1 MSGIDPVI
9 TDHFKLPFGDM
20 PDQSGDKFKGR
31 NGFGN
36 KDIIFMP
43 VVVERNGITVIGVNA
58 RSGNYRAVKISANV
72 FENHIR
78 LAVLRFG
85 INIET
90 VFVFF
95 VDGSLTSLKGVAK
108 MLVEQIQQS
117 GAEGESEEREVEV
130 LNPPPRDVVAGTG
143 TYEEQHCG
151 QQKRD
156 SSKGSCQ
163 KGKSA
168 GVLRGW

>member
-1 MSGIDPVI
+1 
-9 TDHFKLPFGDM
+9 
-20 PDQSGDKFKGR
+20 
-31 NGFGN
+31 
-36 KDIIFMP
+36 MP

-130 LNPPPRDVVAGTG
+130 LNLPPRDVVAGTG